1 MFAGTAEELRARQA
15 QAREL
20 AMQAAALLD
29 QIDALGVGEGAGQLH
44 TAGGVIRNRPG
55 QGWTVADR

>member
-1 MFAGTAEELRARQA
+1 MFTGTAEELRARQA

-20 AMQAAALLD
+20 AEQAAALLD
-29 QIDALGVGEGAGQLH
+29 QIEALGLGAGGGQLL
-44 TAGGVIRNRPG
+44 TPGGIIRNRPG